1 MLLHLLVNEQ
11 QFQRAEQGEKG
22 SCSPTLCLSVPQ
34 LLDGR
39 GRSKGGNLHSPTH
52 RSLCFRSSLCYR
64 LTLLREN
71 KHFPWLHKCT
81 HRCKRDEV
89 ISQKVTDRNEGKSGS
104 FPSLAQPLVNPWITQ
119 GRVSNSS
126 TEMQQRDGLL
136 QLCCLPN

>member
-11 QFQRAEQGEKG
+11 QFQRAKQGVKG
-22 SCSPTLCLSVPQ
+22 SCSLTSCLSVPQ
-34 LLDGR
+34 LLDAH

-71 KHFPWLHKCT
+71 KHFPWLHKWT
-81 HRCKRDEV
+81 HRCKRNEV
-89 ISQKVTDRNEGKSGS
+89 IFQKVTSRNEGKSEPS
-104 FPSLAQPLVNPWITQ
+104 FPGTAPGEPLDNPEEGLKQPH
-119 GRVSNSS
+119 
-126 TEMQQRDGLL
+126 EMQQRDGLL